1 VAQAIGITGRSPLHP
16 PPTPH
21 PQVNKESRQTETVI
35 KNPIF
40 HHAKFIKKLI
50 ALFFQNGSRGCT
62 HIEMFI

>member
-1 VAQAIGITGRSPLHP
+1 VVRAIGFTGGCPLS
-16 PPTPH
+16 PH
-21 PQVNKESRQTETVI
+21 PTKVNKESCQTETVI

-50 ALFFQNGSRGCT
+50 ALFFSKNGSSGCT